1 VTTPDYQQALGRK
14 IAAERRRRGLSQPEL
29 ARIVGRSVAWVSQV
43 ERGVRKVDRMSVLE
57 NVAAALDVPLA
68 ELAAE
73 APVVAAVTEETP
85 DARGLRLILSGAYA
99 LRALLNS
106 RRPPALST
114 LRTKSRRVW
123 DLTHAGRYTD
133 LTDLLRGLVPDLET
147 AARAAPESQRA
158 EVYELMAATYQACSA
173 ALAKLGEPEAAWIAA
188 DRAMTAAERAG
199 NAMLVA
205 AGAFRLVFVFLAAHH
220 YDQAEET
227 SRTAADALQPHADQ
241 GDPQAMSLWGALTL
255 QRAVIASRVND
266 SDAAYDHLERARQ
279 VAMRLGDS
287 RNDYNTEFGPANV
300 GLYEIAIAVELGD
313 AGRALRVAA
322 TVDTTGLSAERRAR
336 MLIDVARAH
345 GQRRQVNEAVAAL
358 RQAEDI
364 TPEQIHGHELVR
376 QLISDLL
383 TMQVPPS
390 SELRD
395 LARRVGAALLF
406 PLAWV
411 FT

>member
-29 ARIVGRSVAWVSQV
+29 ARMIGRSVAWVSQV

-99 LRALLNS
+99 LRAMLNG
-106 RRPPALST
+106 RRPPKAST
-114 LRTKSRRVW
+114 LRAKSRKAW

-133 LTDLLRGLVPDLET
+133 LTDLLRGLVPDLEA

-158 EVYELMAATYQACSA
+158 EVYELMATTYQACSA

-227 SRTAADALQPHADQ
+227 SRTAADALQPHAGQ

-395 LARRVGAALLF
+395 LARRVGAATLS
-406 PLAWV
+406 V
-411 FT
+411 

>member
-1 VTTPDYQQALGRK
+1 MTTPQYQQALGRK

-29 ARIVGRSVAWVSQV
+29 ARMIGRSVAWVSQV

-57 NVAAALDVPLA
+57 NVAAALDLPLA

-73 APVVAAVTEETP
+73 APVVAAVTEEPP
-85 DARGLRLILSGAYA
+85 DARGLRLVLSGAHA
-99 LRALLNS
+99 LRAMLNG
-106 RRPPALST
+106 RRTSAIST
-114 LRTKSRRVW
+114 LRSKSRKAW

-133 LTDLLRGLVPDLET
+133 LTDLLRNLVPDLET
-147 AARAAPESQRA
+147 AARTVPESQRA
-158 EVYELMAATYQACSA
+158 EVCELMATTYQACSA
-173 ALAKLGEPEAAWIAA
+173 ALTKLGEPEAAWIAA
-188 DRAMTAAERAG
+188 DRAMAAAERAG

-205 AGAFRLVFVFLAAHH
+205 AGAFRLVFVFLTARH

-227 SRTAADALQPHADQ
+227 ARTAADALEPLADQ

-255 QRAVIASRVND
+255 QRAVTASRVND
-266 SDAAYDHLERARQ
+266 PDAAYRQLERARQ
-279 VAMRLGDS
+279 IADRLGEG

-300 GLYEIAIAVELGD
+300 GLYEIAVAVELGD
-313 AGRALRVAA
+313 AGRAVRTAA

-345 GQRRQVNEAVAAL
+345 AQRRQVTEAVMAL

-364 TPEQIHGHELVR
+364 TPEQVRTHGAVR
-376 QLISDLL
+376 QLVSDLL
-383 TMQVPPS
+383 TMQDPPS

-395 LARRVGAALLF
+395 LASR
-406 PLAWV
+406 LAPA
-411 FT
+411 TLSS